1 MFECTLKN
9 AQKGDEKAVLHQCN
23 HHLDY
28 HGETEPPFAEKHNR
42 KHVLTLLRG
51 LADRPLPG
59 AAALA
64 GWLTSNF
71 LDRNAE
77 RKGEDRDYRRD
88 VFFVFLMLRFSTL
101 LLLNLRICLMRR

>member
-9 AQKGDEKAVLHQCN
+9 AQKGAEKAVLHQCN

-28 HGETEPPFAEKHNR
+28 RGETEPPFAEKHNR

-64 GWLTSNF
+64 RWLAGSRQIF
-71 LDRNAE
+71 LTGMQKEKE
-77 RKGEDRDYRRD
+77 RTEITGE
-88 VFFVFLMLRFSTL
+88 MFSL
-101 LLLNLRICLMRR
+101 CF